1 MEFMLNAVVMMMLVP
16 FPVGLF
22 LGTLDLYSNRWSSG
36 ALRPPLRPSRPNL
49 SLAATPT

>member
-1 MEFMLNAVVMMMLVP
+1 MEFVLNAVVMMMLVA

-36 ALRPPLRPSRPNL
+36 AIRHPQPASRSNL
-49 SLAATPT
+49 ALAKAA